1 MDFPMFE
8 QPAPALPATRLGRI
22 TVISGPA
29 SGRTVELNKPV
40 SAVGK
45 RGTAVATVQRDNDR
59 YLLAYAEGD
68 SPPILNGEAIGFTG
82 AVPLQH
88 DDVLELAG
96 ALLHFELAEA
106 E

>member
-1 MDFPMFE
+1 
-8 QPAPALPATRLGRI
+8 
-22 TVISGPA
+22 
-29 SGRTVELNKPV
+29 LNKPV